1 MSTAGFWIG
10 NVRLVGCTDRLFTHR
25 TSLLDWGLGK
35 LLEHTAAIKPM
46 YKTEIPEH
54 LLKCLAIKRGVMHC
68 TCNISNIFS
77 CFALNT
83 ARMALNV
90 TENEHSSDVEI
101 SAASLNLVS
110 RFCIFPHWL

>member
-35 LLEHTAAIKPM
+35 LLEHAAAIKPM

-54 LLKCLAIKRGVMHC
+54 LLKRLAIKRGVMHC